1 MVSLDFLTR
10 RPIAHRGLHDASAGR
25 IENSLPAFE
34 AAIERDFAI
43 ELDVQLSADGVA
55 MVFHDSAL
63 DRLTGENGPVADRT
77 ALELGAIEISGSR
90 DRIPTLAEVLTL
102 VAGRVPVVIEMK
114 DNAPRNREL
123 ALAVAGDLVGYSGPV
138 AVMSFIHLL
147 LSEFKHSG
155 SPVPFGLT
163 AEGIGKIAFA
173 EHEKALP
180 LGISFISYL
189 VRALPNHF
197 IEHVRKDLGLPVIT
211 WTVRT
216 PEEVEA
222 TRRYADQ
229 MTFEGFDPDR

>member
-1 MVSLDFLTR
+1 MDSLSFLSR

-25 IENSLPAFE
+25 IENSLAAFE
-34 AAIERDFAI
+34 AAAERDFAI

-55 MVFHDSAL
+55 VVFHDSAL
-63 DRLTGENGPVADRT
+63 DRLTGESGLVAERT
-77 ALELGAIEISGSR
+77 AQELGVIEIAGSG

-123 ALAVAGDLVGYSGPV
+123 ALAVAGDLIGYSGPA
-138 AVMSFIHLL
+138 AVMSFTHHLL
-147 LSEFKHSG
+147 LEFKHSD

-163 AEGIGKIAFA
+163 AEGTGKPALA
-173 EHEKALP
+173 MHETALP
-180 LGISFISYL
+180 LGISFVSYH
-189 VRALPNHF
+189 VRELPNRF
-197 IEHVRKDLGLPVIT
+197 VEHVRKELGLPVIT

-216 PEEVEA
+216 PDDVEA